1 MRCEFRI
8 EFQGNEPC
16 NEAWGLLMQTEAE
29 TEGSH
34 PASVVVTAIFVG
46 NFPDRIEAEIKRVRE
61 NLPQPSPV
69 ELSPSEDDPYSFHP
83 GRILGCNPVVHK

>member
-29 TEGSH
+29 TEGSQ

-46 NFPDRIEAEIKRVRE
+46 NFPDRIEAVVLLLVQFCNVPLEV
-61 NLPQPSPV
+61 
-69 ELSPSEDDPYSFHP
+69 FP
-83 GRILGCNPVVHK
+83 GN